1 MIAKSYITSNL
12 KQLESA
18 YNKSTGKH
26 SLYFSKLAILELCG
40 WIEVS
45 VDEIFEKYAR
55 KKLKELDNVSSME
68 VAIRGVYGFH
78 YKKHFR
84 KLLISAVGLT
94 GAEKVEANVSPV
106 VLARLVS
113 QLGSLYTMR
122 NSLAHTYVK
131 GRHGTINIDAP
142 STTIGRFKNIYDG
155 LVEVEAAL
163 KAL

>member
-40 WIEVS
+40 WIEMS
-45 VDEIFEKYAR
+45 VDDIIDQYAR
-55 KKLKELDNVSSME
+55 RKLHQQSNISAME
-68 VAIRGVYGFH
+68 EAVRGVYGFH

-94 GAEKVEANVSPV
+94 GVEKIEQNVSPV
-106 VLARLVS
+106 VLARLTS

-142 STTIGRFKNIYDG
+142 STTIGRFQNIYDG
-155 LVEVEAAL
+155 LVEVETAL